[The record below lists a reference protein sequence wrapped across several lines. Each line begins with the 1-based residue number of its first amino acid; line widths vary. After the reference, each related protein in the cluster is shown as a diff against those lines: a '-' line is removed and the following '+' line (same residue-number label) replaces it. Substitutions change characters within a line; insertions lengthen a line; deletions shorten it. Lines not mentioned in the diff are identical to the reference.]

1 MLRIVACLWSVLFG
15 DQTQPGR
22 LCAAVIPGLYVSLP
36 TCVHDRRV
44 GDLFN
49 DKTVTGRLTSMAK
62 KSIKGVENVYTQ
74 VNNLHREALLA
85 YCEPTA

>member
-1 MLRIVACLWSVLFG
+1 M
-15 DQTQPGR
+15 
-22 LCAAVIPGLYVSLP
+22 
-36 TCVHDRRV
+36 

-74 VNNLHREALLA
+74 VVSRSYYHQMRCTGA
-85 YCEPTA
+85 

>member
-1 MLRIVACLWSVLFG
+1 ML
-15 DQTQPGR
+15 GR
-22 LCAAVIPGLYVSLP
+22 
-36 TCVHDRRV
+36 RRV

-74 VNNLHREALLA
+74 VRCQHLQDCSQQLL
-85 YCEPTA
+85 

>member
-1 MLRIVACLWSVLFG
+1 ML
-15 DQTQPGR
+15 GR
-22 LCAAVIPGLYVSLP
+22 
-36 TCVHDRRV
+36 RRV

-74 VNNLHREALLA
+74 VQRLHLQIALRSCCLQA
-85 YCEPTA
+85 CGTCVMI